1 MPEQQQ
7 QWILAPAA
15 QPPEWYV
22 QAVKQYAPNVSG
34 YAAQLLWQRG
44 IQSLQQ
50 LAGFVNPQ
58 LYQPASPFEFG
69 QEMHQ
74 AVERLQLARDRGE
87 KIAIWGDFD
96 ADGITSTAVLW
107 DGLGQFFS
115 PNTLSYYIPNRL
127 TQSHGL
133 NCLGIDRLASHGCKL
148 IVTCDTGSTNLHEIN
163 YANSLGIDVI
173 ITDHHTLPTQRPP
186 VIAIINPRYL
196 PCDHQLFHLSG
207 VAVAYKLVE
216 ALYQTLPDV
225 PQKPLEDLLDLVAI
239 GLIADL
245 VQLRGD
251 CRYLAQMGIE
261 RMQQDFKQRSESR
274 RRPGVGKLLELCQKS
289 GDRPTDI
296 SFGLGPRINA
306 VSRIQGD
313 ASFCVELLTSHNHAR
328 VNQLAQDTELANT
341 RRKSLQKEVALQVA
355 KKLSQLDL
363 STTSVIVLEDP
374 QWQAGVLGL
383 VAGQVAQETGRPTIL
398 LSTEEIGARGLGLE
412 PSEGTRGLGLEA
424 RDSSLESVSKNQISQ
439 TNLES
444 SGEFPSPQPPAS
456 SPSSSPQ
463 PLASSPSSSLQPPA
477 SSPSPLAR
485 GSARSVNNIDLY
497 QLVKDQAHLLHR
509 FGGHPFAAG
518 LSLPVENIPLFTQAI
533 NQRLRQQHSHELT
546 TPLVQADLAVTV
558 ADLGKDLFW
567 ELKLLEPC
575 GMGNPVPK
583 LLIQNC
589 WFEKVWNQN
598 IRDSQGKEIKYIK
611 TEFKMRDDSTK
622 IGFPGVW
629 WGHYRDEIPPG
640 RCDAIVELDFNSY
653 RNPIKEIEP
662 HYEVRLLALRPCA
675 TAIGLSTP
683 TQSNWILD
691 WRHQD
696 KQELHS
702 VESVLPITTCPTSW
716 DDLRVWLR
724 RSLFEK
730 KPLAIAWN
738 SPQSVPS
745 SQIWQQLVGIAKY
758 LSRTGQTVTRVQLC
772 QKLGISDQLLLLGFE
787 ALSYLGFQ
795 VSLQDRYFSIS
806 STSLVPTVSDI
817 ACLQAIEK
825 FLAAIQEE
833 QFKRQYFYEVPL
845 STIEAIAAQK
855 VNS

>member
-1 MPEQQQ
+1 MPEQQ

-50 LAGFVNPQ
+50 LVGFVNPQ
-58 LYQPASPFEFG
+58 LYQPASPFEFR

-87 KIAIWGDFD
+87 KLAIWGDFD

-107 DGLGQFFS
+107 DGLGQFFT

-127 TQSHGL
+127 TESHGL
-133 NCLGIDRLASHGCKL
+133 NCQGIDRLVSHGCKL
-148 IVTCDTGSTNLHEIN
+148 IVTCDTGSTNLNEIN

-173 ITDHHTLPTQRPP
+173 ITDHHTLPALRPP

-245 VQLRGD
+245 VQLSGD

-261 RMQQDFKQRSESR
+261 RMQQDFKQPAELR

-355 KKLSQLDL
+355 KKLSGLDL

-398 LSTEEIGARGLGLE
+398 LSTETTVDDEQGGRGAGEQRSRGAE
-412 PSEGTRGLGLEA
+412 EKFQ
-424 RDSSLESVSKNQISQ
+424 SKIQNR
-439 TNLES
+439 LH
-444 SGEFPSPQPPAS
+444 
-456 SPSSSPQ
+456 SPQ
-463 PLASSPSSSLQPPA
+463 PLAASPSL
-477 SSPSPLAR
+477 LAR
-485 GSARSVNNIDLY
+485 GSARSINNIDLY

-533 NQRLRQQHSHELT
+533 NQRLRQQSHELT
-546 TPLVQADLAVTV
+546 TPLVQADLVVTV

-622 IGFPGVW
+622 IRFPGVW

-653 RNPIKEIEP
+653 RNPIKDIEP

-675 TAIGLSTP
+675 TAIELTTP
-683 TQSNWILD
+683 TQSDWILD

-702 VESVLPITTCPTSW
+702 VESVLLITTCPTSW
-716 DDLRVWLR
+716 DDLRAWLR
-724 RSLFEK
+724 RSLFDK

-738 SPQSVPS
+738 SPQSVPP

-758 LSRTGQTVTRVQLC
+758 LNRTGQTVTRVQLC
-772 QKLGISDQLLLLGFE
+772 QKLGISDQLFLLGFE

-795 VSLQDRYFSIS
+795 VSSQDRYFSIS
-806 STSLVPTVSDI
+806 STSLVPTVTDVT
-817 ACLQAIEK
+817 CLQAIEK

-845 STIEAIAAQK
+845 STIEAIASQK
-855 VNS
+855 VNNY